1 MRILLCCSL
10 LVMFVA
16 CTHPVQQVPIDRKA
30 LVSRNNPQFS
40 AFDSLASLSVGNG
53 EFAFTVD
60 VTGLQTFPDAYK
72 KGVPLGTQSQWGW
85 HSFAN
90 MDGYRHEE
98 TLSEYDFGR
107 GHKELYAVQSQEDKR
122 QKNASDW
129 FRANPHRLHLGV
141 IGFEWGDEAA
151 ISDVTRISQTLNL
164 WEGEILSRFTW
175 KGNDFDVRTVCHPA
189 QDMISAHIDSHLHTG
204 IKLHFPYPTGIHTDN
219 ACDWDA
225 NDKHS
230 TEVLKQD
237 TQSAVLKR
245 TLDSTVYYVELK
257 WEGKALLKEKEKNYF
272 VLLPQEDTFSFSC
285 AFTVN
290 EPDQLAALP
299 NFSEVESLAKNHWAS
314 FWEKG
319 AAVDF
324 SHCTDPRAKELERR
338 VVLSQYLLA
347 IQCAGS
353 TPPQETGLTYNSW
366 FGKYHL
372 EMIWWHQAWQPLWG
386 HPELLSH
393 TLEWYKT
400 VEPIARE
407 VARRQEIGRASCRER
422 V

>member
-1 MRILLCCSL
+1 MKILLFCSL
-10 LVMFVA
+10 LVMFGA
-16 CTHPVQQVPIDRKA
+16 CTHPVQQISIDRKA
-30 LVSRNNPQFS
+30 LVNRNNPQFS

-60 VTGLQTFPDAYK
+60 ITGLQTFPDAYK

-141 IGFEWGDEAA
+141 IGFEWGDEAT
-151 ISDVTRISQTLNL
+151 ISDITRISQTLNL

-175 KGNDFDVRTVCHPA
+175 KGNEFNVRTVCHPA

-204 IKLHFPYPTGIHTDN
+204 IKFHFPYPTGIHTDN

-272 VLLPQEDTFSFSC
+272 VLLPQEDAFSFSC
-285 AFTVN
+285 AFTAN
-290 EPDQLAALP
+290 EPDQLAVLP
-299 NFSEVESLAKNHWAS
+299 
-314 FWEKG
+314 
-319 AAVDF
+319 DF
-324 SHCTDPRAKELERR
+324 LKLKVWLR
-338 VVLSQYLLA
+338 
-347 IQCAGS
+347 I
-353 TPPQETGLTYNSW
+353 
-366 FGKYHL
+366 
-372 EMIWWHQAWQPLWG
+372 
-386 HPELLSH
+386 
-393 TLEWYKT
+393 
-400 VEPIARE
+400 
-407 VARRQEIGRASCRER
+407 IG
-422 V
+422 